1 MKIISE
7 LAKKGVQIFIT
18 THSYFVLKQLHI
30 EARSNAMDIMCCSLN
45 RNDRGTINTF
55 FGNLRESLPDNS
67 IINESM
73 TMYDEDIDLD
83 MGDSNGF
90 ILGIAPDLPWKV
102 ELRLIFSNR

>member
-1 MKIISE
+1 M
-7 LAKKGVQIFIT
+7 LFI
-18 THSYFVLKQLHI
+18 KQK
-30 EARSNAMDIMCCSLN
+30 RQ
-45 RNDRGTINTF
+45 RNYQYF

-83 MGDSNGF
+83 MKME
-90 ILGIAPDLPWKV
+90 LWQVLQKV